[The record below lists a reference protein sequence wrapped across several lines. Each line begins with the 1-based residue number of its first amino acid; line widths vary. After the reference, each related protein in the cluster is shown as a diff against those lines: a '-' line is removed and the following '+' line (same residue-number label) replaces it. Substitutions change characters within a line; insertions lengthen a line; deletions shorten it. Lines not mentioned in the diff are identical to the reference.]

1 MATTTTG
8 RRKWVYVHAGDS
20 VGTGFNPRLQRAYD
34 EGRRSFPSGSNP
46 FTSGTAIYNAWQLGY
61 DNRANSAYK
70 FEGAT

>member
-8 RRKWVYVHAGDS
+8 RRHWVYAHAGDS
-20 VGTGFNPRLQRAYD
+20 VGTGINHRLIRAYN

-46 FTSGTAIYNAWQLGY
+46 FTSGTAIYTAWQLGY
-61 DNRANSAYK
+61 DNRADAAYR